1 MLEGADLTAAVATGV
16 DADDDVDADAD
27 DDGDAEADV
36 VDPEVCGEN
45 LLPMEATKERALLT

>member
-16 DADDDVDADAD
+16 DADVDADAE
-27 DDGDAEADV
+27 DDGGAEADV
-36 VDPEVCGEN
+36 VEPEVCGEN